1 MDTNM
6 DTNTDTNTNMERI
19 MKVITENQHP
29 VSIRTIG
36 LKTKIGRKFVRPVIR
51 RQLKDK
57 QICRVDPSLVGSNK
71 KYLNLFT
78 YPNNTYYF
86 T

>member
-1 MDTNM
+1 M
-6 DTNTDTNTNMERI
+6 DTNTDTNMERI
-19 MKVITENQHP
+19 MKIITENQHP

-36 LKTKIGRKFVRPVIR
+36 LKTKIGRKFVRTIIR

-57 QICRVDPSLVGSNK
+57 QICRVAPSLVGSNK

>member
-1 MDTNM
+1 MDT
-6 DTNTDTNTNMERI
+6 TTDTNMERI

-36 LKTKIGRKFVRPVIR
+36 LKTKIGRKFVRVVIR
-51 RQLKDK
+51 KQLKNE
-57 QICRVDPSLVGSNK
+57 QICRVNPLLVGSNK
-71 KYLNLFT
+71 RYLNLFT